1 MNIVAN
7 NASAQL
13 ILVMRHSFASILDK
27 HSSRAELKVSFLAAY
42 CFAQQLIVVYWLER
56 WKRMMPSKTPIA
68 ALIYPIRMRITIP
81 MRRITP
87 LIFAVLYLSAR
98 IILAAEKEATNDFKE
113 TLSLLGITFEV
124 ESVST
129 NDGQELVIRPKG
141 LEVDNSVIRKPV
153 EGRVTKAEIGDLN
166 VDGSPEIYVCIT
178 LPGKDARG
186 RGVAWSA
193 NKKKSLSEIYLPELI
208 AGTGHGLASTSAQL
222 HNLLGVSSVS
232 AFARS

>member
-1 MNIVAN
+1 
-7 NASAQL
+7 
-13 ILVMRHSFASILDK
+13 
-27 HSSRAELKVSFLAAY
+27 
-42 CFAQQLIVVYWLER
+42 
-56 WKRMMPSKTPIA
+56 
-68 ALIYPIRMRITIP
+68 

-87 LIFAVLYLSAR
+87 LIFAVLYLSAT

-141 LEVDNSVIRKPV
+141 LEIDSSVIRKPA
-153 EGRVTKAEIGDLN
+153 EGRVTKAEIDDLN
-166 VDGSPEIYVCIT
+166 VDGSPEIYVYIT

-186 RGVAWSA
+186 RVVAWSA

-208 AGTGHGLASTSAQL
+208 AGDPRLKGYRGHDEFAVVETVLARRFPIYNNGDNNANPTGGTRQFQYSELVLYAAVVTLRH
-222 HNLLGVSSVS
+222 
-232 AFARS
+232 